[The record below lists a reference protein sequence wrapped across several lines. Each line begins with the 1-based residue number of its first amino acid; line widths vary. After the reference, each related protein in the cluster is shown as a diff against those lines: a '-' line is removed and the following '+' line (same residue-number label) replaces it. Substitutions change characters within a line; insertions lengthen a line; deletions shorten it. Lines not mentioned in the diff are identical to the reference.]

1 MAAKVSAV
9 EARAKDA
16 LFVGHCSFWEL
27 QGRLPLLWPT
37 PPDVPPCP
45 KKSYRSHYQY
55 LGFED
60 LQDPKAWETLS
71 DFDLVLRLVDFSGL
85 RPVLAQRLGWTSA
98 QGWRPFDPVSM
109 FLLQGWQIVKG
120 WTRAETLRNL
130 RDARYADY
138 AQRFGFQ
145 EGVYPTEGGLRHFLT
160 ALGHHSDAEGDTVTV
175 ELDKN
180 RTVEVAIQYLN
191 QLLVGAVTL
200 IREAD
205 LLSPEA
211 WSQAL
216 VCPDGMLHDAASRLR
231 CAAVQDG
238 CYQPATTDAQRVCP
252 AQEKGRQGCDCDTWA
267 CAEICKYA
275 PSRDAEARFV
285 WYSGSNQRPD
295 NPNQL
300 TDPTQ
305 MKGKRGRGCYGYRSL
320 PLLLAD
326 PVRRFHLS
334 LLTDFLPANDRE
346 AVPATA
352 LLLQL
357 SSFYPDLDLDA
368 FVGDAGFGYD
378 VVLRSVYRLGARRV
392 VDLYAHDT
400 DKNKN
405 LWPIRGYDDRGRP
418 ICPFGY
424 AFTANGY
431 DVQRQR
437 YKWFCGQ
444 ACLHGAE
451 PLVCVAGACYP
462 PKECPYQQ
470 PDLPHGRILNV
481 GETFAD
487 GSLRLVRD
495 LPVGSAAWKRL
506 YHQAR
511 NASEA
516 RNATLER
523 WNLKR
528 LPVYGGLRAKAFVY
542 LADTWS
548 TLTTLAR
555 LVREATRAACS
566 T

>member
-1 MAAKVSAV
+1 MGAKLSAV
-9 EARAKDA
+9 AARAQDSD
-16 LFVGHCSFWEL
+16 FVAQCSFWRL
-27 QGRLPLLWPT
+27 QAQLPLCWPT
-37 PPDVPPCP
+37 PSDVPPSP
-45 KKSYRSHYQY
+45 KNRYRSQYVY
-55 LGFED
+55 LGWQD
-60 LQDPKAWETLS
+60 LQDLAVWDELT

-98 QGWRPFDPVSM
+98 QGWAPFDPVSL
-109 FLLQGWQIVKG
+109 FLLHGWQITHG
-120 WTRAETLRNL
+120 WNRAETLRNL
-130 RDARYADY
+130 RNARYADY
-138 AQRFGFQ
+138 AQRFGFVD
-145 EGVYPTEGGLRHFLT
+145 GIYPTEGGLRHFLT
-160 ALGHHSDAEGDTVTV
+160 ALGRHSSADGDTVAVEVDKDQTV
-175 ELDKN
+175 K
-180 RTVEVAIQYLN
+180 VAIQYLN
-191 QLLVGAVTL
+191 QLLAGAITL

-216 VCPDGMLHDAASRLR
+216 VCPDGILHDAASRLR
-231 CAAVQDG
+231 CASAQEG
-238 CYQPATTDAQRVCP
+238 CYQPTTTDAPRTCP
-252 AQEKGRQGCDCDTWA
+252 AQKKGRQGCDCDTWV
-267 CAEICKYA
+267 CAEVCKYA
-275 PSRDAEARFV
+275 PTRDAEARFV
-285 WYSGSNQRPD
+285 WYSGSNQRRG
-295 NPNQL
+295 NPNQP
-300 TDPTQ
+300 TDPAQ
-305 MKGKRGRGCYGYRSL
+305 KKSKRGRGCYGYRSL

-346 AVPATA
+346 PVPATA

-357 SSFYPDLDLDA
+357 STFYPDLDLDV
-368 FVGDAGFGYD
+368 FVGDAGFGTD
-378 VVLRSVYRLGARRV
+378 VVLRTVYHLGARRI
-392 VDLYAHDT
+392 VDLRAHET
-400 DKNKN
+400 DKNKD
-405 LWPIRGYDDRGRP
+405 LWPIRGYDDKGRP
-418 ICPFGY
+418 ICSFGY

-431 DVQRQR
+431 DAQRQR

-444 ACLHGAE
+444 ACLQGTAPVVRAEGAH
-451 PLVCVAGACYP
+451 YP
-462 PKECPYQQ
+462 PEECPYQQ

-523 WNLKR
+523 WGLKR
-528 LPVYGGLRAKAFVY
+528 LPVYGGLRGKAFVY

-555 LVREATRAACS
+555 LIREATSAAQ
-566 T
+566 TA